1 MFEKGY
7 DGNKKVQ
14 AALLDN
20 VTKDGIATYRL
31 RSSTSTWDG
40 MFMSYLQKWGLFNFS
55 YKGIKPLEMERLDQF
70 NMGFKS
76 IKIGTSWD
84 KTFLYKVWD
93 RT

>member
-1 MFEKGY
+1 
-7 DGNKKVQ
+7 
-14 AALLDN
+14 
-20 VTKDGIATYRL
+20 
-31 RSSTSTWDG
+31 
-40 MFMSYLQKWGLFNFS
+40 MSYLQKWGLFNFS